1 MRILPINPLDRP
13 LPSAARRAFTLAEI
27 MIAGAIFS
35 LALMGVIYSHLFG
48 LRLQGITQS
57 KLASTEG
64 ARFALNRV
72 KDEIRTA
79 KTVIVGDGN
88 SASFA
93 EVPMGQPQAGNALQI
108 YATTN
113 TNTFV
118 RYFLDDNADALKRY
132 DSISSR
138 TETVASCVTNS
149 VAFRAEDY
157 LGRAL
162 TNSQDNRVIRMTL
175 EFYRLQYPMVK
186 IGPGNL
192 FDYYRLQ
199 TRISRRALE

>member
-1 MRILPINPLDRP
+1 MRIIPINAPDRP
-13 LPSAARRAFTLAEI
+13 APSAARQAFTLAEV
-27 MIAGAIFS
+27 MIAAAIFS
-35 LALMGVIYSHLFG
+35 LAVIGVIYSHLFG
-48 LRLQGITQS
+48 LRMQGITQS

-79 KTVIVGDGN
+79 KTVLVGDGN

-93 EVPMGQPQAGNALQI
+93 EVPMGQPQAGNAVQI

-113 TNTFV
+113 TNSFV

-132 DSISSR
+132 DSNSR
-138 TETVASCVTNS
+138 QTETVAGYVTNS

-157 LGRAL
+157 LGKPL

-175 EFYRLQYPMVK
+175 EFYRLQYPLVK

-192 FDYYRLQ
+192 YDYYRLQ